1 MYSYAQAMRNY
12 SIPPDFNTAAS
23 VIQSYY
29 RHYASGKVQ
38 RTALA
43 RFRSIERSIEKQ
55 IQASF
60 PSYQHVNNQDFLQR
74 FLCVCVRYTNLVY
87 STKYA
92 ILFHR
97 SPPWPLFTMNQLE
110 YDAPVKPSKEAVS
123 DLSDNASKKVE
134 VSTQSQP
141 QANSEQE
148 NASIELLSSSIEP
161 TESTKNVQQTRT
173 EDRSII
179 LKRLNELEKEQRWL
193 EQAIIARVEVSHKLL
208 VANAM
213 RLHISSALIFFVDV
227 AHKARS
233 QLISNRSIIIDLVN

>member
-1 MYSYAQAMRNY
+1 MRNK
-12 SIPPDFNTAAS
+12 PQDFNTSAS
-23 VIQSYY
+23 VIQSCY
-29 RHYASGKVQ
+29 RRYASGKVL

-60 PSYQHVNNQDFLQR
+60 PSYQYVDNQDFLQR
-74 FLCVCVRYTNLVY
+74 FVCVSVRYMTLVC
-87 STKYA
+87 STEYA

-97 SPPWPLFTMNQLE
+97 SPPWPLFTMNLLE

-123 DLSDNASKKVE
+123 DLSHNPSKKVE
-134 VSTQSQP
+134 VPTQSQP
-141 QANSEQE
+141 QANSELE

-161 TESTKNVQQTRT
+161 MEPTKNVQQTRA

-179 LKRLNELEKEQRWL
+179 LKRLNELEKEQQWL

-208 VANAM
+208 VGNAM
-213 RLHISSALIFFVDV
+213 HIQISFALIFFVDA

-233 QLISNRSIIIDLVN
+233 QLINK